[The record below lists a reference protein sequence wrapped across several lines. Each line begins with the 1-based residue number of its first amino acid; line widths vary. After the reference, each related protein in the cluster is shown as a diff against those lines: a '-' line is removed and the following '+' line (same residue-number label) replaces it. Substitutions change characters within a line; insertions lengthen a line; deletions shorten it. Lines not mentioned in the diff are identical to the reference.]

1 MPPFQVSDT
10 ELIAR
15 EQRLR
20 LLKEL
25 RKRTEKGLSY
35 PLSPP
40 AEDLIREDR
49 ER

>member
-1 MPPFQVSDT
+1 MPPLQIRDP

-15 EQRLR
+15 EQRLKF
-20 LLKEL
+20 LKEL
-25 RKRTEKGLSY
+25 RKRMEKGLSY
-35 PLSPP
+35 PLSRP